1 MGAQIACSFLLL
13 LIRRSAIHCLC
24 SHFIALLFLFAI
36 RYGNEAEDTDSSG
49 EEDGEE
55 GKF

>member
-1 MGAQIACSFLLL
+1 MEAQIACSFLLL